1 MATAKERERPQGQ
14 EVPTLPKRRQDWRLP
29 SKREE
34 QKFHGT
40 EKILLSPSMTAEK
53 PASMRSSNRHTRL
66 RSKNP
71 IVHPQKSRT
80 SWLLDARK
88 PKPDLGLRSTLTEV
102 VRETF
107 TTGWSFPASQRQERV
122 LLAERYALLEL
133 RYSAP
138 LSDAQVA
145 RLHWIEEKL
154 DELDDQDPV
163 EQEADRRLAQTSD
176 KLDEILSLLRSLP
189 RKSSIQEDAGQ

>member
-1 MATAKERERPQGQ
+1 MPLAFS
-14 EVPTLPKRRQDWRLP
+14 QD
-29 SKREE
+29 
-34 QKFHGT
+34 
-40 EKILLSPSMTAEK
+40 
-53 PASMRSSNRHTRL
+53 
-66 RSKNP
+66 
-71 IVHPQKSRT
+71 
-80 SWLLDARK
+80 
-88 PKPDLGLRSTLTEV
+88 
-102 VRETF
+102 
-107 TTGWSFPASQRQERV
+107 QERV

-163 EQEADRRLAQTSD
+163 EQEADRRLAQTSN

-189 RKSSIQEDAGQ
+189 RKSSIPEDAGQ